1 MGMSAGGPDLI
12 QDGLVLCLDAGD
24 RNSYQSGSLRW
35 FDLSGN
41 NNSGSLVNG
50 PTFNTGS
57 FGSIVFDGT
66 NDYVR
71 VLDNGSGSVFQTNQ
85 YTIEASVYIVDN
97 TSISRNIW
105 SYDYTTFAPPYYSQQ
120 FRIGGT
126 GFNNG
131 LLIGYNINGTYYH
144 LTAEGYLTVLDR
156 WYVLTGIITSG
167 RQELYINGVRV
178 ANTSNVISQINY
190 YNQVVNIGKLSTVGG
205 DSWNGR
211 IANIKFYNRALSA
224 QEVQQNY
231 NAQKSRF
238 GLT

>member
-24 RNSYQSGSLRW
+24 RNSYQSGSLSW

-57 FGSIVFDGT
+57 FGSIVFDGV
-66 NDYVR
+66 NDYIDCGNNSK
-71 VLDNGSGSVFQTNQ
+71 LDLYTSI
-85 YTIEASVYIVDN
+85 TIESWVKWNGNNAFDFIPIIEKQYNNQD
-97 TSISRNIW
+97 T
-105 SYDYTTFAPPYYSQQ
+105 YFL
-120 FRIGGT
+120 
-126 GFNNG
+126 GFNSSSR
-131 LLIGYNINGTYYH
+131 LHFGTYGGNMQSTNTIWTIGTWYSV
-144 LTAEGYLTVLDR
+144 TATYFSTPSI
-156 WYVLTGIITSG
+156 TGS
-167 RQELYINGVRV
+167 LYINGVNEPLFV
-178 ANTSNVISQINY
+178 NSLDTMISTTTPVY
-190 YNQVVNIGKLSTVGG
+190 IGYRYVQNLYF
-205 DSWNGR
+205 NGA
-211 IANIKFYNRALSA
+211 IAGLKIYNRALSA